1 MCARFIT
8 VNKGTTKKHEST
20 KKAPEPKRHKRFLL
34 THLCLLYFFVAPPL
48 PICPNHLPFPRRA
61 LVAQLDR
68 AFDFESKGRRFEP
81 CRVHHTSPLLALQ
94 STHPER
100 RMPEKSSTIEQRA
113 KLAILGIRY
122 DDNSSFTKGA
132 ADAPPQIRAA
142 LRSDAWNLT
151 TENGTD
157 LSGDSVFF
165 DAGDIE
171 PVPGSD
177 MFTLIENSVHTLIAD
192 GLSPISLGGDHSITY
207 PIVRAFAR
215 KFNNLSVV
223 HFDAHPDLYDNYQ
236 GNRNSHASPFA
247 RIMEQRLVKRLVQ
260 VGIRTFTAHQ
270 REQVR
275 RFGVESIEMHQ
286 LTDRLQLEFDSPVYI
301 SFDIDALDPAFAPG
315 VSHREPGGMS
325 TRQAIDLIQRLQGKV
340 VGADIV
346 EFNPRM
352 DPLHITGTV
361 CAKLLKEIAA
371 RMLE

>member
-1 MCARFIT
+1 
-8 VNKGTTKKHEST
+8 
-20 KKAPEPKRHKRFLL
+20 
-34 THLCLLYFFVAPPL
+34 
-48 PICPNHLPFPRRA
+48 
-61 LVAQLDR
+61 
-68 AFDFESKGRRFEP
+68 
-81 CRVHHTSPLLALQ
+81 
-94 STHPER
+94 
-100 RMPEKSSTIEQRA
+100 MPDISANAGEQRT
-113 KLAILGIRY
+113 KLAIIGIRY
-122 DDNSSFTKGA
+122 DENSSFTKGA

-157 LSGDSVFF
+157 LSGDSTFF

-171 PVPGSD
+171 PVPGSE
-177 MFTLIENSVHTLIAD
+177 MSALIENSIYTLIGD
-192 GLSPISLGGDHSITY
+192 GLTPISLGGDHSITH

-215 KFNNLSVV
+215 KYPNLSVL
-223 HFDAHPDLYDNYQ
+223 HFDAHPDIYDSYQ

-247 RIMEQRLVKRLVQ
+247 RIMEQKLVQRLVQ
-260 VGIRTFTAHQ
+260 VGIRTFTADQ

-275 RFGVESIEMHQ
+275 KFGVESIEMRNV
-286 LTDRLQLEFDSPVYI
+286 TPNLQLEFDSPVYI

-315 VSHREPGGMS
+315 VSHREPGGLS
-325 TRQAIDLIQRLQGKV
+325 TRQAIDLIQRLRGRV

-361 CAKLLKEIAA
+361 CAKLFKEIAA

>member
-1 MCARFIT
+1 MPDNT
-8 VNKGTTKKHEST
+8 
-20 KKAPEPKRHKRFLL
+20 
-34 THLCLLYFFVAPPL
+34 
-48 PICPNHLPFPRRA
+48 PN
-61 LVAQLDR
+61 
-68 AFDFESKGRRFEP
+68 S
-81 CRVHHTSPLLALQ
+81 
-94 STHPER
+94 
-100 RMPEKSSTIEQRA
+100 IEQRA
-113 KLAILGIRY
+113 KLAIIGIRY
-122 DDNSSFTKGA
+122 DENSSFTKGA

-157 LSGDSVFF
+157 LSGENVFF

-177 MFTLIENSVHTLIAD
+177 MFTLIENSVYTLLAD
-192 GLSPISLGGDHSITY
+192 GMAPISLGGDHSVTH

-215 KFNNLSVV
+215 KYPNLSIL

-247 RIMEQRLVKRLVQ
+247 RIMEQKLAKRLVQ
-260 VGIRTFTAHQ
+260 VGIRTFTSHQ
-270 REQVR
+270 RDQVR
-275 RFGVESIEMHQ
+275 KFGVESIEMHQ
-286 LTDRLQLEFDSPVYI
+286 LSDPLQLEFDSPVYI

-315 VSHREPGGMS
+315 VSHREPGGLS
-325 TRQAIDLIQRLQGKV
+325 TRQAIDLIQRLKGKV

-371 RMLE
+371 RMLETTA

>member
-1 MCARFIT
+1 MSA
-8 VNKGTTKKHEST
+8 N
-20 KKAPEPKRHKRFLL
+20 
-34 THLCLLYFFVAPPL
+34 
-48 PICPNHLPFPRRA
+48 
-61 LVAQLDR
+61 
-68 AFDFESKGRRFEP
+68 
-81 CRVHHTSPLLALQ
+81 
-94 STHPER
+94 
-100 RMPEKSSTIEQRA
+100 SSDNTQRA
-113 KLAILGIRY
+113 RLAILGIRY
-122 DDNSSFTKGA
+122 DENSSFTKGA

-157 LSGDSVFF
+157 LSGENIFF

-177 MFTLIENSVHTLIAD
+177 MFTLIENSVYTLIAD
-192 GLSPISLGGDHSITY
+192 GMAPISLGGDHSITY
-207 PIVRAFAR
+207 PIVRAFA
-215 KFNNLSVV
+215 KKYNNLSLV
-223 HFDAHPDLYDNYQ
+223 HFDAHPDIYDNYQ

-270 REQVR
+270 RDQVKK
-275 RFGVESIEMHQ
+275 FGVETIEMQQ
-286 LTDRLQLEFDSPVYI
+286 LTEHLQLEFDSPVYI

-315 VSHREPGGMS
+315 VSHREPGGLT
-325 TRQAIDLIQRLQGKV
+325 TRQAIDLIQRLRGRV

-371 RMLE
+371 RMLEA

>member
-1 MCARFIT
+1 M
-8 VNKGTTKKHEST
+8 
-20 KKAPEPKRHKRFLL
+20 PEP
-34 THLCLLYFFVAPPL
+34 
-48 PICPNHLPFPRRA
+48 
-61 LVAQLDR
+61 
-68 AFDFESKGRRFEP
+68 
-81 CRVHHTSPLLALQ
+81 
-94 STHPER
+94 
-100 RMPEKSSTIEQRA
+100 QRA
-113 KLAILGIRY
+113 KLAIIGIRY
-122 DDNSSFTKGA
+122 DENSSFTKGA

-151 TENGTD
+151 SENGTD
-157 LSGDSVFF
+157 LSGDSTFF

-177 MFTLIENSVHTLIAD
+177 MNSLIENSVHTLLAD
-192 GLSPISLGGDHSITY
+192 GLAPISLGGDHSITH

-215 KFNNLSVV
+215 KYRDLSVL
-223 HFDAHPDLYDNYQ
+223 HFDAHPDIYDSYQ

-247 RIMEQRLVKRLVQ
+247 RIMEQKLVQRLVQ

-275 RFGVESIEMHQ
+275 KFGVESIEMRNLQ
-286 LTDRLQLEFDSPVYI
+286 PGLQLQFDGPVYI
-301 SFDIDALDPAFAPG
+301 SFDVDALDPAFAPG
-315 VSHREPGGMS
+315 VSHREPGGLS
-325 TRQAIDLIQRLQGKV
+325 TRQAIDLIQRLKGRV

-361 CAKLLKEIAA
+361 CAKIMKEIAA

>member
-1 MCARFIT
+1 MPDSSANADEQR
-8 VNKGTTKKHEST
+8 
-20 KKAPEPKRHKRFLL
+20 PK
-34 THLCLLYFFVAPPL
+34 
-48 PICPNHLPFPRRA
+48 
-61 LVAQLDR
+61 
-68 AFDFESKGRRFEP
+68 
-81 CRVHHTSPLLALQ
+81 LAL
-94 STHPER
+94 
-100 RMPEKSSTIEQRA
+100 I
-113 KLAILGIRY
+113 GIRY
-122 DDNSSFTKGA
+122 DENSSFTKGA

-157 LSGDSVFF
+157 LSGDSTFF

-171 PVPGSD
+171 PVPGSE
-177 MFTLIENSVHTLIAD
+177 MSALIENSLYTLIAD
-192 GLSPISLGGDHSITY
+192 GLMPISLGGDHSITY
-207 PIVRAFAR
+207 PVVRAFAR
-215 KFNNLSVV
+215 KYNNLSIL

-247 RIMEQRLVKRLVQ
+247 RIMEQKLVKRLVQ
-260 VGIRTFTAHQ
+260 VGIRTVTAHQ

-275 RFGVESIEMHQ
+275 KFGVESIEMRD
-286 LTDRLQLEFDSPVYI
+286 LTESIQLEFDSPVYI

-325 TRQAIDLIQRLQGKV
+325 TRQAIDIIQRLKGRV

-352 DPLHITGTV
+352 DPLHVTGTV

-371 RMLE
+371 RMLD

>member
-1 MCARFIT
+1 MSANPSNAAQRAR
-8 VNKGTTKKHEST
+8 
-20 KKAPEPKRHKRFLL
+20 
-34 THLCLLYFFVAPPL
+34 
-48 PICPNHLPFPRRA
+48 
-61 LVAQLDR
+61 
-68 AFDFESKGRRFEP
+68 
-81 CRVHHTSPLLALQ
+81 LAL
-94 STHPER
+94 
-100 RMPEKSSTIEQRA
+100 I
-113 KLAILGIRY
+113 GIRY
-122 DDNSSFTKGA
+122 DENSSFAKGA

-151 TENGTD
+151 SENGTD
-157 LSGDSVFF
+157 LSGDNVFF

-177 MFTLIENSVHTLIAD
+177 MFTLIENSVSTLLAD
-192 GLSPISLGGDHSITY
+192 GMAPISLGGDHSITY

-215 KFNNLSVV
+215 KYRDLSVV
-223 HFDAHPDLYDNYQ
+223 HFDAHPDIYDNYQ

-247 RIMEQRLVKRLVQ
+247 RIMEQKLVKRLVQ

-275 RFGVESIEMHQ
+275 KFGVESIEMHQ
-286 LTDRLQLEFDSPVYI
+286 LSHADQLAERLKLEFDSPVYI
-301 SFDIDALDPAFAPG
+301 SFDVDALDPAFAPG

-325 TRQAIDLIQRLQGKV
+325 TRQAIDLIQSLKGNV